1 MIAKSYDLLM
11 ADVDYEQLL
20 NFIEPYL
27 KKDDFILDAG
37 CGSGYLLVEFMTKG
51 YQAIGLDLDSRMLSL
66 AYDKLVTLNFK
77 PSLYEHDLRLP
88 FHVKVDVIVMMFDV
102 LNYFKGI
109 KKVIQEAKKAL
120 NPQGRLIFDVYKE
133 SVLDEYDGYI
143 ESEIEPIKYT
153 WEIKRNQN
161 QLIHS
166 ILMDDEH
173 EKVIQY
179 VYPLSYYQEVLDL
192 YGFTYEI
199 KEGIDPR
206 KHYIIAYL

>member
-11 ADVDYEQLL
+11 ADVDYEKLL

-27 KKDDFILDAG
+27 KKEDLILDAG

-51 YQAIGLDLDSRMLSL
+51 YHAIGVDLDSRMLSL
-66 AYDKLVTLNFK
+66 AYDKLMTLNFN
-77 PSLYEHDLRLP
+77 PLLYEHDLRLP
-88 FHVKVDVIVMMFDV
+88 FHIKVDVIVMMFDV

-109 KKVIQEAKKAL
+109 KKVMKEIKKAL
-120 NPQGRLIFDVYKE
+120 NPNGRLIFDVYKS
-133 SVLDEYDGYI
+133 SVLTDYDGYI
-143 ESEIEPIKYT
+143 ESEDEPIPYT
-153 WEIKRNQN
+153 WEINRNQN
-161 QLIHS
+161 RLIHS
-166 ILMDDEH
+166 VLMNDEK

-179 VYPLSYYQEVLDL
+179 VYPLSYYKEILDL

-206 KHYIIAYL
+206 KHYIIAYI

>member
-37 CGSGYLLVEFMTKG
+37 CGSGYLLVEFMSKG
-51 YQAIGLDLDSRMLSL
+51 YHAIGVDLDSRMLSL
-66 AYDKLVTLNFK
+66 AYDKLINLNFK

-109 KKVIQEAKKAL
+109 KKVIKEARKAL
-120 NPQGRLIFDVYKE
+120 NPGGRLIFDIYKT
-133 SVLDEYDGYI
+133 STLDLYDGYI
-143 ESEIEPIKYT
+143 ESESDPIDYT
-153 WEIKRNQN
+153 WKIDTKTHRM
-161 QLIHS
+161 IHS
-166 ILMDDEH
+166 ISMNDEF

-179 VYPLSYYQEVLDL
+179 VYPLSYYENILKEF
-192 YGFTYEI
+192 GFTYKI
-199 KEGIDPR
+199 IEGLDPR
-206 KHYIIAYL
+206 KHYIIAYV